1 MKKLTLAVITVILSL
16 PVYLFSQNQTDS
28 LNSFSGMKFHSEF
41 EKQAVNSYILNKK
54 DTFNLFLA
62 IDETM
67 TKEIADGY
75 RTVFNKIFVELEK
88 QKIETKNAD
97 RKVRMIYSLVRNQF
111 LLKYSDNEYFP
122 MIFKDGTYNCVT
134 GALLFRWFL
143 IN

>member
-1 MKKLTLAVITVILSL
+1 MKKLTLSLILVILSL
-16 PVYLFSQNQTDS
+16 PVYLFSQNQADS
-28 LNSFSGMKFHSEF
+28 LNSFSGMNFHSEF
-41 EKQAVNSYILNKK
+41 EKQALNSYVLNQK
-54 DTFNLFLA
+54 DTFNLYLA

-97 RKVRMIYSLVRNQF
+97 RKVKMIYSLVRNQF